1 MSLSFTEAAMTYLG
15 SKVGVNNKVPAGQSF
30 LIAIAIMEEGGDDS
44 LFLIKGTYSS
54 GSVSN
59 LDKTFSEITEAA
71 GDDKIIVLKLTS
83 GSDVYYLPAV
93 KVTSSAIVFAD
104 DVESKLMVTLSSAN
118 AVTVGTAGVPSW
130 TDLTDKPFYE
140 EVTAPAINL
149 SNPDYTSAGAVSFN
163 VSIMGSVIP
172 CKAVRMADAIQKTN
186 MIGAELT
193 MQQEADGDDESNT
206 VEIESNRIEDV
217 TNGYMVSEEGIPYL
231 FCALQDNVTFTMLD
245 GNNDQV
251 FSVTLPTA
259 GVFFV
264 QLDASESFGVV
275 IYTSVLT
282 KAATT
287 VVHKLDSKYYEGTY
301 WVNCTWTQNDGYT
314 MDRTYAQIA
323 AADAAGQDV
332 KVRLLSEDILIPVNL
347 TLLARPTQLMPVYVF
362 GLTVDAQLLN
372 GNSSGVI
379 VFSLGITADGSV
391 NASRNVYTALAS
403 ATGVSF

>member
-15 SKVGVNNKVPAGQSF
+15 SKVDVNNKVPAGQSF

-104 DVESKLMVTLSSAN
+104 DGESKLMVTLSSAN

-130 TDLTDKPFYE
+130 TDLTNKPFYE
-140 EVTAPAINL
+140 EVTSPAINL

-172 CKAVRMADAIQKTN
+172 CKAVRMGDAIQKTN
-186 MIGAELT
+186 MIGAVLSA
-193 MQQEADGDDESNT
+193 MQSGEDEPAT
-206 VEIESNRIEDV
+206 LEVESSLLVDV
-217 TNGYMVSEEGIPYL
+217 TNGYMMCLEGFPYL

-245 GNNDQV
+245 GNNDQM

-259 GVFFV
+259 GVYFV
-264 QLDASESFGVV
+264 QIDATELAGV
-275 IYTSVLT
+275 IMYTSALT

-287 VVHKLDSKYYEGTY
+287 VVHKLDSKYYDGTF
-301 WVNCTWTQNDGYT
+301 WVNCTAQTSNNVTTWTVDK
-314 MDRTYAQIA
+314 TYAQIA

-332 KVRLLSEDILIPVNL
+332 KVRLVDENFLIPVNL
-347 TLLARPTQLMPVYVF
+347 TLLA
-362 GLTVDAQLLN
+362 
-372 GNSSGVI
+372 
-379 VFSLGITADGSV
+379 
-391 NASRNVYTALAS
+391 
-403 ATGVSF
+403 